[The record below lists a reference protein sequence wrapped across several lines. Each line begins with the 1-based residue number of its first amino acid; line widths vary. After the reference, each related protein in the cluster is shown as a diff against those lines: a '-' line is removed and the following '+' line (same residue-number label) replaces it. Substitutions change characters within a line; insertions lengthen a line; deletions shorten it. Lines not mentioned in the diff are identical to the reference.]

1 MLVFEDFHK
10 AYKNILHFVYK
21 NGEIVNNTK
30 EILNFAFKI
39 TNTENITLFTC
50 NSRKYP
56 IRYLIGELNWYYQA
70 RNDLKYIKQFSTFW
84 EKIVNPDN
92 KTLNSAYGY
101 LIFEEKNPYGSEF
114 KWALNSLINN
124 KDTRQAIIRFNKP
137 HHSFENNKD
146 FPCTMYA
153 IFHIRNNKLHITV
166 HMRSSDLIKGITYD
180 IPFFQT
186 LHHEMRLN
194 LIKKY
199 SGLQFGDF
207 VFFTNSIHIYNNDFE
222 LVENILNDDSYEKI
236 DLGVVDVNLYLNE
249 ELNTLANYA
258 AKKDKANLKNIKFKS
273 KFIENLKNAYVNN
286 STL

>member
-10 AYKNILHFVYK
+10 AYKNILQFVYE

-39 TNTENITLFTC
+39 TNAENIALFTC

-56 IRYLIGELNWYYQA
+56 IRYLIGELNWYYQG
-70 RNDLKYIKQFSTFW
+70 RNDLKYIKQFSAFW

-101 LIFEEKNPYGSEF
+101 LIFEEQNPYGSEF
-114 KWALNSLINN
+114 KWALDSLINS

-137 HHSFENNKD
+137 HHSFKNNKD

-186 LHHEMRLN
+186 LHHEMYLN

-199 SGLQFGDF
+199 SDLKFGDF
-207 VFFTNSIHIYNNDFE
+207 AFFTNSIHIYNNDFE
-222 LVENILNDDSYEKI
+222 IVENILNDDSYEKI

-249 ELNTLANYA
+249 ELNALANYA
-258 AKKDKANLKNIKFKS
+258 AKKDRPNLKNIKFES
-273 KFIENLKNAYVNN
+273 KFIENLKNVYLNF
-286 STL
+286 